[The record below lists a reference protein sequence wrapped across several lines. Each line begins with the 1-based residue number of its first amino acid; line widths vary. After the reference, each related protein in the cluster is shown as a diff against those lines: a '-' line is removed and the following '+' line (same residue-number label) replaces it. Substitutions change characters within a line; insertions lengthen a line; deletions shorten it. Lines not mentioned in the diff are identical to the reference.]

1 MTPSTPA
8 TLPPAAMATLHS
20 VDWSALEWKPVRR
33 GIERKAF
40 GSDHVTLAL
49 HRLMPGHEPRPHSHP
64 NEQVMYILAG
74 QMDVHVDDQVVRLG
88 PGGLLLIP
96 PNVQHY
102 GVVVGDEPVLNLD
115 VFTPAR
121 PDYLL

>member
-1 MTPSTPA
+1 MTSSLPA
-8 TLPPAAMATLHS
+8 SLPQAATAALHS
-20 VDWSALEWKPVRR
+20 VDWSALEWVPVRR
-33 GIERKAF
+33 GIERKTF
-40 GSDHVTLAL
+40 GSDNVTLAL
-49 HRLMPGHEPRPHSHP
+49 HRLMPGHEPLPHSHP

-74 QMDVHVDDQVVRLG
+74 LMDVHVDGRIVRLG

-96 PNVQHY
+96 PNAEHY

-121 PDYLL
+121 PEYHP

>member
-1 MTPSTPA
+1 MTLAPSTP
-8 TLPPAAMATLHS
+8 LSPVAAAALHS
-20 VDWSALEWKPVRR
+20 VDWSALEWQPVRR

-49 HRLMPGHEPRPHSHP
+49 HRLMPGHEPRPHAHP

-74 QMDVHVDDQVVRLG
+74 VLDVHVDDRIVRLG

-96 PNVQHY
+96 PNVRHY

-121 PDYLL
+121 PEYLA

>member
-1 MTPSTPA
+1 MTLAPSTP
-8 TLPPAAMATLHS
+8 LPPEAAAALHS
-20 VDWSALEWKPVRR
+20 VDWSALEWQPVRR

-49 HRLMPGHEPRPHSHP
+49 HRLMPGHEPRPHEHP

-74 QMDVHVDDQVVRLG
+74 VLDVHVDDRIVRLG

-96 PNVQHY
+96 PNVRHY

-121 PDYLL
+121 PEYLA

>member
-1 MTPSTPA
+1 MNTPHPLSGA
-8 TLPPAAMATLHS
+8 LNS
-20 VDWSALEWKPVRR
+20 VDWSALEWTPVRR

-40 GSDHVTLAL
+40 GSEHVTLAL

-64 NEQVMYILAG
+64 HEQVVYILSG
-74 QMDVHVDDQVVRLG
+74 QIDFFIDQQVKRLG
-88 PGGLLLIP
+88 PGGLLVIP

-121 PDYLL
+121 PEYLA